1 MKVKERVFPN
11 PSILTKK
18 KMSKRKRDRK
28 HFIINIRIFL
38 AILKNST
45 EREPLS
51 HAMNNKFLRFS
62 LVLRGFLAA
71 HFLIKSV
78 HE

>member
-28 HFIINIRIFL
+28 HLIINIFL
-38 AILKNST
+38 AILRNST